1 MLKRYS
7 AVHSV
12 RIDFRTRMPQAKIH
26 ESAAPVKN
34 RATPPCPTSRS
45 FSGRHRGFT
54 LIELAVVLAIVGL
67 IAGGLLTSWTA
78 RLVQQRIDT
87 TKTNAEA
94 IKSALTL
101 FISRNIRLPC
111 PAALGLAPG
120 AAGDGQ
126 EAATPGTCTGTTIVG
141 VAPNSAAS
149 GIVPWI
155 SLGLTGEAASDA
167 YNNRFT
173 YQVTLTQTNLTAT
186 TLAGMRGSL
195 SVHSNA
201 PIVMGIAPTGNQSNR
216 CNVTAN
222 DNSCNGF
229 AVVVILS
236 HGKNGLGAI
245 SEGGIALAA
254 PASAP
259 ELQNAGNNTAFVR
272 TDYSENAGN
281 YFDDIVVAFS
291 PDDLLS
297 PLTRDGAIN
306 SARSVTQKQ
315 MELARDT
322 VIHTAVST
330 GNVPVALTA
339 TNDGWGN
346 GLLYT
351 QNTVAICGAAAGAN
365 AFTLT
370 SLGAD
375 RLVGL
380 NAATGTNDDI
390 VLVQS
395 NDQLKSYII
404 KGGNACP

>member
-1 MLKRYS
+1 L
-7 AVHSV
+7 
-12 RIDFRTRMPQAKIH
+12 
-26 ESAAPVKN
+26 
-34 RATPPCPTSRS
+34 
-45 FSGRHRGFT
+45 SGRHQGFT
-54 LIELAVVLAIVGL
+54 LIELAIVLAIVGL
-67 IAGGLLTSWTA
+67 IVGGMASAWTS

-94 IKSALTL
+94 IKTALTL
-101 FISRNIRLPC
+101 FISRNNRLPC
-111 PAALGLAPG
+111 PAIAALTPG
-120 AAGDGQ
+120 AAGYGQ

-141 VAPNSAAS
+141 ALNSAAR

-155 SLGLTGEAASDA
+155 SLGLTSEAASDA

-173 YQVTLTQTNLTAT
+173 YQVTRTQTNLTAT
-186 TLAGMRGSL
+186 TLAGLRGSL
-195 SVHSNA
+195 SVHRNA
-201 PIVMGIAPTGNQSNR
+201 PVAMGIAPTGNQING

-229 AVVVILS
+229 AVAVIVS

-245 SEGGIALAA
+245 SEGGIALDA
-254 PASAP
+254 PTSAQ

-281 YFDDIVVAFS
+281 YFDDIVVAVS

-330 GNVPVALTA
+330 GNVPPNMTA

-351 QNTVAICGAAAGAN
+351 PNTVAVCGAATPPN

-390 VLVQS
+390 VLAQS

>member
-1 MLKRYS
+1 
-7 AVHSV
+7 
-12 RIDFRTRMPQAKIH
+12 MPQAKIH

-34 RATPPCPTSRS
+34 RATLAFQPSRP
-45 FSGRHRGFT
+45 FLGHDLGFT
-54 LIELAVVLAIVGL
+54 LIELAVVLAIIGL
-67 IAGGLLTSWTA
+67 IAGGLLTAWTA
-78 RLVQQRIDT
+78 RLVQQRIET

-101 FISRNIRLPC
+101 FISRNNRLPC
-111 PAALGLAPG
+111 PAIAGLAPG
-120 AAGDGQ
+120 AAGYGQ

-141 VAPNSAAS
+141 VVPNSAAR

-155 SLGLTGEAASDA
+155 SLGLSSEAASDA
-167 YNNRFT
+167 YNNCFT

-186 TLAGMRGSL
+186 SVAGMLGSL

-201 PIVMGIAPTGNQSNR
+201 PIAMGIAPTGNQING
-216 CNVTAN
+216 CNITAN

-229 AVVVILS
+229 AVAVIQS

-254 PASAP
+254 PASP
-259 ELQNAGNNTAFVR
+259 QELQNAGNNTAFVR
-272 TDYSENAGN
+272 ADYSENAGN
-281 YFDDIVVAFS
+281 YFDDIVVALS
-291 PDDLLS
+291 PDDVLN

-330 GNVPVALTA
+330 GNVPVAMTA

-346 GLLYT
+346 ALLYAP
-351 QNTVAICGAAAGAN
+351 NTVAVCGAAAPPN
-365 AFTLT
+365 AFTIT

-390 VLVQS
+390 VLVQG